1 MDTKLNK
8 EQEMLK
14 KSAVDFLKKEFP
26 SDKIR
31 ELEESGPG
39 YNPKQWK
46 KMARLGWLG
55 MTLPEDVGGMEM
67 TFLDLVILMEEIG
80 AYLMPGP
87 FLSTVL
93 AGELIAKTGTDEQ
106 KKKLLPKITDG
117 KLLVA
122 ICDQNVSAWESLAET
137 APSCQTDGDDFIMD
151 GTSLFVANAHVADA
165 IMVPV
170 ENVDGTNDTALLMID
185 AKTPGVD
192 IMPMPSMGLNP
203 LFEVNFNNVRVD
215 GKDLIGSRQTG
226 KASWQEL
233 LKKGIIA
240 KCAEMV
246 GGMRTI
252 LDMTNKYVKE
262 RIAYG
267 KPIGTFQVIQHNLA
281 DVWIKT
287 RTSTYITYQTA
298 WKISNDVPCTKEM
311 HAAKAWV
318 GQSYMEVTRVCADLH
333 GAIGFTHEHDL
344 GLYFRNARAWDLSF
358 GDGRTHIQCMAQ
370 ELT

>member
-1 MDTKLNK
+1 
-8 EQEMLK
+8 
-14 KSAVDFLKKEFP
+14 LKKEFP

-55 MTLPEDVGGMEM
+55 MPLPEDVGGMEM

-170 ENVDGTNDTALLMID
+170 ENVDGTRPKL
-185 AKTPGVD
+185 
-192 IMPMPSMGLNP
+192 
-203 LFEVNFNNVRVD
+203 RV
-215 GKDLIGSRQTG
+215 L
-226 KASWQEL
+226 
-233 LKKGIIA
+233 
-240 KCAEMV
+240 
-246 GGMRTI
+246 
-252 LDMTNKYVKE
+252 
-262 RIAYG
+262 
-267 KPIGTFQVIQHNLA
+267 
-281 DVWIKT
+281 
-287 RTSTYITYQTA
+287 TSCRCRP
-298 WKISNDVPCTKEM
+298 W
-311 HAAKAWV
+311 
-318 GQSYMEVTRVCADLH
+318 G
-333 GAIGFTHEHDL
+333 
-344 GLYFRNARAWDLSF
+344 
-358 GDGRTHIQCMAQ
+358 
-370 ELT
+370 